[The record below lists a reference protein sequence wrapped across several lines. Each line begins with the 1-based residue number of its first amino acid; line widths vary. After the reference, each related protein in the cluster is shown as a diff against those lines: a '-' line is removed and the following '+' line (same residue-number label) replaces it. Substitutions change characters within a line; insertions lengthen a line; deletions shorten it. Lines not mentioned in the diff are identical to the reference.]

1 MAGKKGMR
9 RREKVMYDPLNLSA
23 VSERFFREEKEA
35 KEKAK
40 LEKKA
45 TQAKERA
52 SKLKLKKQA
61 LNKVREN
68 QRKITAEATKK
79 IKTGQK
85 QLDKQAKKLDK
96 ATVTGPLGGEIKI
109 KTLKKISGGAP
120 GLDRGI
126 RSKMFIGK
134 KFSDGGSMSKD
145 KPKANAKAYTE
156 SSRPFLGI
164 KAGSTDDKKI
174 VYGGRRYTRE
184 EALVLQKKM
193 KQSKDPILMDEAVNK
208 LQRRINTHDAMKKEK
223 ANKVETGNVLGLK
236 KKSSPRAGVLT
247 GRRAKRTIKGDIT
260 KKMNMGGVMKN
271 RGGTFKGVF

>member
-68 QRKITAEATKK
+68 QRKITAETTKK

-96 ATVTGPLGGEIKI
+96 ATGTGPLGGQIKI
-109 KTLKKISGGAP
+109 KTLKKIRGGAP
-120 GLDRGI
+120 GLDRGP

-134 KFSDGGSMSKD
+134 KFSQGGSNMADYEKEKKKIKKKTEKLSIMGAGPSPLRMIGRAVENRRRKKQRQKELAALPMKVD
-145 KPKANAKAYTE
+145 DFKQDHDANVRKQYVEDFAKKVRRE
-156 SSRPFLGI
+156 VGI
-164 KAGSTDDKKI
+164 KEPKTKG
-174 VYGGRRYTRE
+174 
-184 EALVLQKKM
+184 M
-193 KQSKDPILMDEAVNK
+193 KFDRVRK
-208 LQRRINTHDAMKKEK
+208 
-223 ANKVETGNVLGLK
+223 
-236 KKSSPRAGVLT
+236 
-247 GRRAKRTIKGDIT
+247 
-260 KKMNMGGVMKN
+260 NMGGVMRN
-271 RGGTFKGVF
+271 RGGTFKGVY

>member
-9 RREKVMYDPLNLSA
+9 QREKVMYDPLNLSA

-52 SKLKLKKQA
+52 SKLKVKKQA

-68 QRKITAEATKK
+68 QRKITAETTKK

-85 QLDKQAKKLDK
+85 QLDKQVKRLDK
-96 ATVTGPLGGEIKI
+96 ATVTGPLGGEIKV

-120 GLDRGI
+120 GLDRGP

-134 KFSDGGSMSKD
+134 KFSEGGSNMDNGD
-145 KPKANAKAYTE
+145 KPKGKRLTKVPPGKVQVYEKPA
-156 SSRPFLGI
+156 RPPENKPIFFKKGNPS
-164 KAGSTDDKKI
+164 KVSKKI
-174 VYGGRRYTRE
+174 RE
-184 EALVLQKKM
+184 QY
-193 KQSKDPILMDEAVNK
+193 
-208 LQRRINTHDAMKKEK
+208 
-223 ANKVETGNVLGLK
+223 
-236 KKSSPRAGVLT
+236 KKSRKNRKTIPRF
-247 GRRAKRTIKGDIT
+247 
-260 KKMNMGGVMKN
+260 MNMGGVMKN
-271 RGGTFKGVF
+271 RGGTFKGVY